1 MTEPLSQR
9 QFARDLLQAHGI
21 VHRAELRGVG
31 VAAATVSRKE
41 RDGEVVRLARGLYQ
55 ISDAPLE
62 TGHRL
67 AGSAKRLSKGVA
79 GAAAFILVVGVMI
92 WAGTATHAWTPA
104 QPDYTWSFPRDHWAR
119 DGYKTEW
126 WYFTGHLRSAGEP
139 VRRFGFQFTFF
150 RIGVSQAAPPSGSA
164 WAAGN
169 IIMGHAAL
177 TDLDNG
183 RHRFSELVVRAAP
196 LLGGFGRHPDPRLA
210 WSVGPPGTPDPWQ
223 LHWNGNGFDFTMA
236 DAEKGF
242 GFSVSTRPLKP
253 LVFQGPGGLSRKGE
267 DATEASH
274 YYSFTRMAAIGTVR
288 LDSREWEVSGTSWMD
303 KEFGSN
309 QLGEETVGWD
319 WFSLQLDDGRE
330 VMLYLLRSRKGAI
343 HHAGATLV
351 NSAGAVRYLQPDEWK
366 LNATGRWTSLATG
379 APYPAGWT
387 LEIPSAALR
396 AVISPRLAEQENRSE
411 LIPNLFYWEGSVR
424 VQSESDEP
432 MGQGYVELTGYGEDS
447 RPPM

>member
-1 MTEPLSQR
+1 MRMREVWEPGARRTSLLPFVLSPS
-9 QFARDLLQAHGI
+9 ARPG
-21 VHRAELRGVG
+21 
-31 VAAATVSRKE
+31 
-41 RDGEVVRLARGLYQ
+41 
-55 ISDAPLE
+55 
-62 TGHRL
+62 
-67 AGSAKRLSKGVA
+67 A
-79 GAAAFILVVGVMI
+79 GAAFFLALAGAILSVAF
-92 WAGTATHAWTPA
+92 AYAWTPA
-104 QPDYTWSFPRDHWAR
+104 QPDYKWSFPRDHWAR
-119 DGYKTEW
+119 EGYKTEW
-126 WYFTGHLRSAGEP
+126 WYFTGHLRTAQEP

-150 RIGVSQAAPPSGSA
+150 RIGVSRDAPPSSSA

-210 WSVGPPGTPDPWQ
+210 WSVGPPGTPDPWR
-223 LHWNGNGFDFTMA
+223 LRWNGNGFDFTMA

-253 LVFQGPGGLSRKGE
+253 LVFQGPGGLSRKGAG
-267 DATEASH
+267 ATEASH
-274 YYSFTRMAAIGTVR
+274 YYSFTRMAATGTVR
-288 LDSREWEVSGTSWMD
+288 LNGGEWEVSGTSWMD

-309 QLGEETVGWD
+309 QLGEDTVGWD

-330 VMLYLLRSRKGAI
+330 VMLYLLRSRKGDA

-351 NSAGAVRYLQPDEWK
+351 DSAGAVRYLQPDEWK
-366 LNATGRWTSLATG
+366 LNATGRWTSPATR

-387 LEIPSAALR
+387 LDIPSAAIR
-396 AVISPRLAEQENRSE
+396 AVITPRLAEQENRSA

-424 VQSESDEP
+424 VESTAGERI
-432 MGQGYVELTGYGEDS
+432 GQGYAELTGYGENS